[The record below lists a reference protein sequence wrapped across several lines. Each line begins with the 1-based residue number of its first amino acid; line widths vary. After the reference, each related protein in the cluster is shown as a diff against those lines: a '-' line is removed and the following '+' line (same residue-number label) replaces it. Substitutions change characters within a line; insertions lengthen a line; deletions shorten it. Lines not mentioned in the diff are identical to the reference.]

1 MGKKKFFN
9 IGIDA
14 LAACVPNTR
23 CKTIEQTKFFDSKH
37 LQDFINTTGIEE
49 RRIIDSSHTTSDLV
63 QKAAEKIFELSGFDK
78 SAIDA
83 VIFVSQ
89 TPDYRI
95 PSTSTLLQ
103 DRLGLSHDV
112 YTMDIN
118 NACSGYIW
126 GLIAAY
132 TLCNSGFNNV
142 LLCVG
147 ESPSKLLSESDSST
161 SLMFGDAGTVS
172 LIRKDVKFGE
182 SFFSYNTDGSQVK
195 SVYIPGGGYRN
206 PSSIE
211 TIAPHL
217 DEEGNSKTLEQLH
230 MDGLSVFSY
239 SVRAMTKDVK
249 SLFDFSKL
257 GISDIDT
264 FVLHQANKFLNDK
277 ITKKLSI
284 PEEKEINSIRFFGN
298 TSSASIPLTMAYNH
312 DKPFHND
319 KLLFTA
325 IGASF
330 TWASAIIKLEDLK
343 NYGVFEL
350 KIEDK

>member
-1 MGKKKFFN
+1 MGKKTFFN
-9 IGIDA
+9 IGIEA
-14 LAACVPNTR
+14 IQACVPETR
-23 CKTIEQTKFFDSKH
+23 CKTIEQTKFFDDKH
-37 LQDFINTTGIEE
+37 LLNFIETTGIEE
-49 RRIIDSSHTTSDLV
+49 RRIIDDSHTTSDLC
-63 QKAAEKIFELSGFDK
+63 QKAAENLFELSDFDK
-78 SAIDA
+78 NTIDA
-83 VIFVSQ
+83 LIFVSQ

-132 TLCNSGFNNV
+132 TLCNSGFDNV

-161 SLMFGDAGTVS
+161 TLMFGDAGTVS

-195 SVYIPGGGYRN
+195 SVYIPGGGYRT
-206 PSSIE
+206 PSSNK
-211 TIAPHL
+211 TITTYL
-217 DEEGNSKTLEQLH
+217 DDEGNSKTLEQLH

-249 SLFDFSKL
+249 SLFEYSGL
-257 GISDIDT
+257 EISDIDT

-277 ITKKLSI
+277 IAKKLSI
-284 PEEKEINSIRFFGN
+284 PKEKEINSIRLFGN
-298 TSSASIPLTMAYNH
+298 TSSASIPLTMAFNN
-312 DKPFHND
+312 DKSFNNN

-330 TWASAIIKLEDLK
+330 TWASAIVKLVGLN
-343 NYGVFEL
+343 NYGVIEL
-350 KIEDK
+350 KIED